1 MTSEQMAHRIETAA
15 IEDSYDDLP
24 RQLAEAAANRL
35 DGALEQFGAL
45 IFTFVLPEP
54 HVTGRKKKTVKP
66 VWSELEPLRLLSAT
80 CKKLKRSLLRV
91 ADPDLKTTS
100 HPLWTWWWH
109 RRMRRCAVRNDTRL
123 AVMKSY
129 AGERL
134 KGLKAKN
141 LPVRHCLG
149 SRLQESTALFFPG
162 ERNITRGQRHVLQVH
177 AAHKDINGIRS
188 DMHDT
193 KQDVAKMMRRF
204 ARRRDNALDDAETR
218 CRNLLTS
225 GAAMEKTFGDIQ
237 RDLGSNEY
245 VTDLDIEC
253 FCPRRQWQVKED
265 HMAGQLLVK
274 STMNLRALFDSGKI
288 AETARFRVL
297 GMPPERAVTLA
308 GLTRDYGVEY
318 PLRDEEVL
326 AKWECDAYKATACA
340 KYGEDCAA
348 LKKSLVRAYKR
359 QSVRLRQAELML
371 EHARAAL
378 DNFQATIAVLEKC
391 KARKA
396 KQPTRE

>member
-1 MTSEQMAHRIETAA
+1 MAHRIETAA
-15 IEDSYDDLP
+15 IADSCDDLP

-35 DGALEQFGAL
+35 DGALEQFGAR

-54 HVTGRKKKTVKP
+54 HVTGKKKKTVKP
-66 VWSELEPLRLLSAT
+66 VWSELEPLRVLSAT

-109 RRMRRCAVRNDTRL
+109 RRMRRCAARNDTRL

-141 LPVRHCLG
+141 IPVRHILG
-149 SRLQESTALFFPG
+149 SRLQESAALFFPG

-177 AAHKDINGIRS
+177 AAHKDINGIRA

-193 KQDVAKMMRRF
+193 KQDVAKMKRMF
-204 ARRRDNALDDAETR
+204 ARRLDNARDDAETR
-218 CRNLLTS
+218 CGILLTS
-225 GAAMEKTFGDIQ
+225 GAAMEKTLGDIQ

-245 VTDLDIEC
+245 VTNLDAEC
-253 FCPRRQWQVKED
+253 FCPVRQWLVKED
-265 HMAGQLLVK
+265 HMVGQLVVT
-274 STMNLRALFDSGKI
+274 STPNLRALFDSGKI
-288 AETARFRVL
+288 AETARFRVK
-297 GMPPERAVTLA
+297 GMPVERAVTLA
-308 GLTRDYGVEY
+308 GLARDYGVEY

-340 KYGEDCAA
+340 KYEEDCAA
-348 LKKSLVRAYKR
+348 LKKSLVRAHKR
-359 QSVRLRQAELML
+359 QSVRLRKAELML